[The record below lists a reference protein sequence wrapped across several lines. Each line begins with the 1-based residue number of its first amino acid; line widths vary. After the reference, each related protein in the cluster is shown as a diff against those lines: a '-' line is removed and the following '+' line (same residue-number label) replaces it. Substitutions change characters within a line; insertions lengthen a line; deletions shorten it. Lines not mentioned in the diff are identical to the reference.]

1 MTTKA
6 KILNLDL
13 YKKFKSDHAPDTF
26 HHVSFKTM
34 NYDKMVGF
42 YEKLF
47 GCESMYKS
55 KEITFMTFDEEH
67 HRIAIANTKPV
78 FDNLGFVPKL
88 VMKFKNWINHS
99 IPSLVGLSLIHI

>member
-1 MTTKA
+1 MTTRA
-6 KILNLDL
+6 NILNLEL

-34 NYDKMVGF
+34 NYNKMVDF

-55 KEITFMTFDEEH
+55 KEITFMTFHEEH
-67 HRIAIANTKPV
+67 HRIASSNTKPV
-78 FDNLGFVPKL
+78 VSTFCFEVAVISVNEYSCISFVKY
-88 VMKFKNWINHS
+88 V
-99 IPSLVGLSLIHI
+99 